1 MGLGGGI
8 LFALLL
14 GLIVL
19 GPRQLQTLLV
29 QVVRA
34 KAQLD
39 NATRGFKSQLVAE
52 LDAATEDSES
62 IGGI

>member
-1 MGLGGGI
+1 VGLGGGI

-19 GPRQLQTLLV
+19 GPRQLQTMLV

>member
-19 GPRQLQTLLV
+19 GPRQLQTMLV

>member
-19 GPRQLQTLLV
+19 GPRQLQTMLV

-34 KAQLD
+34 KAQLG

>member
-1 MGLGGGI
+1 M
-8 LFALLL
+8 
-14 GLIVL
+14 
-19 GPRQLQTLLV
+19 LV